1 MTHRTILLFLLVIC
15 VPPAHAFNAA
25 FFYGTPFIPELRIYD
40 AIIVEPDQPDFAS
53 VPANLQ
59 NKLYAYTSL
68 GEVGAD
74 KPYAKD
80 VPAAAKLTRNP
91 AWSSDVMD
99 QTSQTWQQF
108 YVNKIVA
115 PLWAKGFRGIFIDT
129 LDSYQLAATTPAS
142 RADQE
147 AGMVATLR
155 QLKIRFP
162 GIRIILNRGFEILP
176 QIHADITAVAAESLF
191 QGWDNAKKHYTAVSE
206 NDRSWLTAQLNRVKN
221 EYHLPVIVIDYA
233 EPRQRTQARQLAQ
246 QIRAAGFSPWVSN
259 PELDMLGIGSPEIQ
273 PRRVLM
279 LYDGRENKDPIYSD
293 IHRFAAMPVQH
304 MGYIPEYHDLS
315 LPLPAQQLAGQYAGI
330 ILWSGTAENSVPQLK
345 PWLFKQIRLGIRL
358 AVINEF
364 GFERSRD
371 NLQAFGLTVKD
382 SVAADKVSIIKQ
394 DAIVGFEHSPQ
405 PHPNNIDIIQA
416 GKDSTPILQLRVGEQ
431 ITDVAAYMPWGGY
444 VLSPYAVYEVPYQQ
458 ATRWIINP
466 FSFFKRALGL
476 PDMPAPDV
484 TT

>member
-1 MTHRTILLFLLVIC
+1 MTTRLLTFLALYCLVFP
-15 VPPAHAFNAA
+15 VHAYNAA

-115 PLWAKGFRGIFIDT
+115 QLWAKGFRGIFIDT
-129 LDSYQLAATTPAS
+129 LDSYQLAATTPAA
-142 RADQE
+142 RAAQE
-147 AGMVATLR
+147 AGMIATIR
-155 QLKIRFP
+155 QLKTRFP

-191 QGWDNAKKHYTAVSE
+191 QGWDNAKKHYTVVSE
-206 NDRSWLTAQLNRVKN
+206 NDRSWLNAQLNRIKN

-233 EPRQRTQARQLAQ
+233 APQQRQLARQLAKK
-246 QIRAAGFSPWVSN
+246 IRTAGFIPWISN
-259 PELDMLGIGSPEIQ
+259 PELDMLGVGSPEIQ

-279 LYDGRENKDPIYSD
+279 LYDGRENKDPVFSD
-293 IHRFAAMPVQH
+293 IHQFAAMPMQY

-330 ILWSGTAENSVPQLK
+330 ILWSGTAEDSVPQLK
-345 PWLFKQIRLGIRL
+345 PWLLKQIKLGIRL

-371 NLQAFGLTVKD
+371 NLQAFGLTVKGGI
-382 SVAADKVSIIKQ
+382 AADKVSIIKQ
-394 DAIVGFEHSPQ
+394 DVIVGFEHPPQ
-405 PHPNNIDIIQA
+405 PHAVHGRPGN
-416 GKDSTPILQLRVGEQ
+416 DSE
-431 ITDVAAYMPWGGY
+431 
-444 VLSPYAVYEVPYQQ
+444 
-458 ATRWIINP
+458 
-466 FSFFKRALGL
+466 
-476 PDMPAPDV
+476 PAPNRGLWHAGGDAQPV
-484 TT
+484 ETGLVDGDRRHRGHDAGD